1 MYPCFKNPVRL
12 KSVNIQQ
19 VEPLLC
25 SKLLAG
31 QKKNRI
37 NNKNIWFKLSTFKSK
52 EQSKSGK
59 KDIAMNH
66 IDKILMNVIK
76 CFALIRTKMETSA
89 EKEVSDLNNIVSK
102 VLLEELTFCLF
113 LNHTQ

>member
-1 MYPCFKNPVRL
+1 
-12 KSVNIQQ
+12 
-19 VEPLLC
+19 
-25 SKLLAG
+25 
-31 QKKNRI
+31 
-37 NNKNIWFKLSTFKSK
+37 
-52 EQSKSGK
+52 
-59 KDIAMNH
+59 MNH